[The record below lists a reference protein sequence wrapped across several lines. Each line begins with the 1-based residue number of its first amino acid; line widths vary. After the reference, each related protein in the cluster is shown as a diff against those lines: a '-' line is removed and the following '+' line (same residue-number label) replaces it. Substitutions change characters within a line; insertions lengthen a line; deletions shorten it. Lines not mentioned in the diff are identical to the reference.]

1 MKKATKKG
9 FRIHLGWVFA
19 AIMIGFIGLTVW
31 GIFDQGSED
40 SEDELNANTNAHP
53 HVFGFSPNEET
64 VWIGTHNGIYAR
76 MQGKWKR
83 AVPKLSRDDVMG
95 MEVDRQNPNR
105 IYVSGHGFV
114 KRSVDGGNTWTSIE
128 NGLPNDPK
136 PDAPDA
142 HQLLMDPQNP
152 DHLYVILMKE
162 GDNLYETRD
171 GGDTWKSAGTIPAM
185 VYSAVV
191 APDNG
196 SSILAGTEAGLYRY
210 DLNDGSVKE
219 TLLTNRAVFQIVPS
233 SNGNVLV
240 MNEEGF
246 AVTSDFRNWTPISV
260 DLNGDIPL
268 GIHVSP
274 KDPDRWIILTR
285 NYSLY
290 ESRNAGK
297 DWNKASG

>member
-1 MKKATKKG
+1 MKKETKKG
-9 FRIHLGWVFA
+9 FRIHLGWLFSVF
-19 AIMIGFIGLTVW
+19 MIGLIGLTVW
-31 GIFDQGSED
+31 GMFDKGEASAE
-40 SEDELNANTNAHP
+40 ELNAGSNTHP
-53 HVFGFSPNEET
+53 HVFGFSPNDET
-64 VWIGTHNGIYAR
+64 VWIGTHTGIFER
-76 MQGKWKR
+76 QQGKWR
-83 AVPKLSRDDVMG
+83 RTVPKLSRNDVMG
-95 MEVDRQNPNR
+95 MEVDHQNPNR

-152 DHLYVILMKE
+152 DHLYVILMIE

-171 GGDTWKSAGTIPAM
+171 GGDTWKSAGKVAM
-185 VYSAVV
+185 AYSAAV
-191 APDNG
+191 APDNR

-210 DLNDGSVKE
+210 DLNAGSMKE
-219 TLLTNRAVFQIVPS
+219 TLLSDQPVFQIVPF

-246 AVTSDFRNWTPISV
+246 AVTSDFRNWKPFSV
-260 DLNGDIPL
+260 DLNDDIPL
-268 GIHVSP
+268 GIHVSK
-274 KDPDRWIILTR
+274 KDPNRWIILTR

-297 DWNKASG
+297 DWNKVSD